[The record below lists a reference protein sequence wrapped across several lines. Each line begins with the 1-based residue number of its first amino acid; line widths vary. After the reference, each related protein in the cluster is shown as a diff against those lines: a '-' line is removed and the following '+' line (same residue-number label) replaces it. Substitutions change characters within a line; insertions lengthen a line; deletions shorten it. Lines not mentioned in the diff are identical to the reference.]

1 MTKKLIAI
9 LVAVVLMLSFVA
21 CKSNEEAKQGP
32 SSSEEASS
40 HQYDD
45 IVVGDYGEDDTGSED
60 TFSEDNL
67 DDADVESLWQ
77 QMNPTTEIN

>member
-9 LVAVVLMLSFVA
+9 LAAVALLLSFAA
-21 CKSNEEAKQGP
+21 CKADEDDKQGP
-32 SSSEEASS
+32 TSSDVSSS
-40 HQYDD
+40 QFDD
-45 IVVGDYGEDDTGSED
+45 LVVGDYGDDATGSED

-67 DDADVESLWQ
+67 DDAAVESLWQ